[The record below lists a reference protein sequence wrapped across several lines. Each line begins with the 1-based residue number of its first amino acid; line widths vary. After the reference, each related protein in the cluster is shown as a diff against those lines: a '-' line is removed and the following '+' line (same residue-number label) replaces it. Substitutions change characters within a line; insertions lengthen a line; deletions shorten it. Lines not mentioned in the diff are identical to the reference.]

1 MPMIASG
8 ALQDVGFRGCHFEK
22 GRRRHWTTIGD
33 GGGGGEGTDDGDD
46 GNVVAGGWWC
56 WCGAALIAKA
66 M

>member
-33 GGGGGEGTDDGDD
+33 GGVGGEGTDDGDD
-46 GNVVAGGWWC
+46 D
-56 WCGAALIAKA
+56 AAENHSSQDSPCVSFPN
-66 M
+66 